1 MKLPIIISAL
11 LCCTAVQAQKIESD
25 SKPYFTEYSFE
36 NLDDFPDYVLL
47 FPKLSVLGATD
58 FAKRRMV
65 RNDDTFRLYPD
76 EAIAFD
82 VFRKRDLDSIL
93 LSRLRLILKT
103 NQLIPEL
110 DGLIDQHLSKA
121 GYSET
126 LKDSVWKNL
135 ASAFFIVGSYQ
146 NPLERL
152 SKTGLDSVVAGRLLA
167 EKKIAP
173 DAPRRLA
180 LDALLEHLYMWNRRL
195 SSAHGAEFLDAV
207 VLHRVAASLLGE
219 KTSTD
224 ADDLSESME
233 IILDIRRLD
242 DIAITIEKRS
252 VIYYYEEDREE
263 ELPCLNN
270 SLPSP
275 KKKLTTR

>member
-1 MKLPIIISAL
+1 MKLSIVVSTL
-11 LCCTAVQAQKIESD
+11 LCCTAIHAQKVESD

-65 RNDDTFRLYPD
+65 RNDDTFRLYPS
-76 EAIAFD
+76 ETTAFD
-82 VFRKRDLDSIL
+82 VFRKHDLDSAL
-93 LSRLRLILKT
+93 LSRLRFILKT

-110 DGLIDQHLSKA
+110 DGLIDAHFSRA

-135 ASAFFIVGSYQ
+135 AAAFFIVGSYQ
-146 NPLERL
+146 NPLERFL
-152 SKTGLDSVVAGRLLA
+152 KTGLDSVVAGRLVR

-173 DAPRRLA
+173 DAPLRFA

-207 VLHRVAASLLGE
+207 VLHHVSASSLGE

-233 IILDIRRLD
+233 IILEVKRLD
-242 DIAITIEKRS
+242 DVAITIEKRS
-252 VIYYYEEDREE
+252 VIYYYEGDREE

-270 SLPSP
+270 NLPSP